1 MRQFTKYPTEYIS
14 SDSSIFCSGLTRKVS
29 QELQSIISALS
40 KAWKGWAGINI
51 EMSDDCKGITFPD
64 KADNPVSLRI
74 EVKSVPE
81 YHVYDEFQ
89 EEIIVTRN
97 KEELQRELSDVIRE
111 RRL

>member
-1 MRQFTKYPTEYIS
+1 MRKFTKYPSADVE

-29 QELQSIISALS
+29 QELQSIISSLA
-40 KAWKGWAGINI
+40 KAWRGWAGINI

-64 KADNPVSLRI
+64 KSGSPVSLRI

-89 EEIIVTRN
+89 EEIIVTMN
-97 KEELQRELSDVIRE
+97 KAELQRKLSDVIRE

>member
-14 SDSSIFCSGLTRKVS
+14 SDSS
-29 QELQSIISALS
+29 
-40 KAWKGWAGINI
+40 
-51 EMSDDCKGITFPD
+51 
-64 KADNPVSLRI
+64 RI